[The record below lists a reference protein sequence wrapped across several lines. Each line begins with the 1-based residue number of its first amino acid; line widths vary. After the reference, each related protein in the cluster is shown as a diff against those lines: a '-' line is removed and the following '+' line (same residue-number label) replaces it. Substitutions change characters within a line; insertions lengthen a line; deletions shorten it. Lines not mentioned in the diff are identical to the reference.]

1 MAFGVLTQ
9 QVNRFFLCNAKRDN
23 LSNRPT
29 LPWGPGRRNALV
41 VGAWGERNPPSGPS
55 GFPTENRERCIAT

>member
-29 LPWGPGRRNALV
+29 LP
-41 VGAWGERNPPSGPS
+41 
-55 GFPTENRERCIAT
+55 